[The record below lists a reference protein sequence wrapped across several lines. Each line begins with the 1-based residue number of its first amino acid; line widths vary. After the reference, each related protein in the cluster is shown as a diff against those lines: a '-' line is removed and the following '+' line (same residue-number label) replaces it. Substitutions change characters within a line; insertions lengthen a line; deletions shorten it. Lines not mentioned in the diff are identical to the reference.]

1 MDEYRLHTIDSSIN
15 RIQRIVKEYYKET
28 QHNMTIDEPAEEALI
43 DMIGLTSLI
52 LHELNDELHNFAN
65 PLIMSN

>member
-1 MDEYRLHTIDSSIN
+1 
-15 RIQRIVKEYYKET
+15 V
-28 QHNMTIDEPAEEALI
+28 DEPAEEALI